1 MGQEID
7 SGSSFRKRD
16 FEAFGERLAE
26 ETALLGEWFAQQR
39 FSTEEHSAGFELE
52 AWLVGP
58 DGRPAPLNE
67 EFLARL
73 NSPLASPELARF
85 NVEVNST
92 PRALRGDAL
101 SLMQAELEQTWA
113 HCRETAAALGV
124 SMAMIG
130 ILPTVRD
137 EDLTLANMSGMERY
151 RVLNQQVLRLRRGR
165 PLNLDIHGQEHLQ
178 VQHKDVM
185 LESAATSF
193 QIHLQLSQ
201 ASAVRAFNAAVI
213 LSGPMVA
220 LTANSPYLFGRDL
233 WDESRIPLFEQAV
246 AVGGF
251 EGAAFG
257 PIRRVTFGA
266 GYVRESLFECFQEN
280 LEHYPALLP
289 VHLPEPA
296 AELPHLRL
304 HNGTVW
310 RWNRPLVGFDADGRP
325 HLRIEH
331 RVVPAGPTVVDT
343 LANAACFFGMLKALC
358 VEAEPPE
365 TRLQFG
371 DARDNFYAAA
381 RNGLQANLLWLD
393 GERRPAQRLLADTLL
408 PAAERGLRALQV
420 ADRDI
425 ARYLDIVAARVDSGQ
440 NGAAWQR
447 AYVRAHGADPL
458 QLTQAYL
465 ERQDSGLPVHRWST

>member
-7 SGSSFRKRD
+7 SSSFRKRD
-16 FEAFGERLAE
+16 FEAFRERMEA
-26 ETALLGEWFAQQR
+26 ETALLRECFEQRR
-39 FSTEEHSAGFELE
+39 FSTEENCVGFELE
-52 AWLVGP
+52 AWLVGQ
-58 DGRPAPLNE
+58 DGHPAPLNA

-73 NSPLASPELARF
+73 DSPLASPELARF

-92 PRALRGDAL
+92 PRMLSGEAL
-101 SLMQAELEQTWA
+101 SLMQTELEQTWS
-113 HCRETAAALGV
+113 HCRATAAALGV

-151 RVLNQQVLRLRRGR
+151 RALNQQILRLRRGR
-165 PLNLDIHGQEHLQ
+165 PLTLDIRGQEHLQ
-178 VQHKDVM
+178 VEHKDVM

-193 QIHLQLSQ
+193 QIHIQVAQ
-201 ASAVRAFNAAVI
+201 TSAARTYNAAAI
-213 LSGPMVA
+213 LAAPMVA
-220 LTANSPYLFGRDL
+220 LSANSPYLFGRDL

-257 PIRRVTFGA
+257 PIRRVTFGSD
-266 GYVRESLFECFQEN
+266 YVRDSLFECFQEN
-280 LEHYPALLP
+280 LDHYPVLLP
-289 VHLPEPA
+289 VNLREPA

-310 RWNRPLVGFDADGRP
+310 RWNRPLVGFDAAGTP

-331 RVVPAGPTVVDT
+331 RVVPAGPSVVDT
-343 LANAACFFGMLKALC
+343 IANAACYFGMLETLRA
-358 VEAEPPE
+358 EPEPPE
-365 TRLQFG
+365 ARLPFG

-381 RNGLQANLLWLD
+381 RNGLQATLVWTD
-393 GERRPAQRLLADTLL
+393 GERIPARTLLREVLL

-420 ADRDI
+420 VEGDV

-440 NGAAWQR
+440 NGAGWQR
-447 AYVRAHGADPL
+447 AYVAAQRAGTL
-458 QLTQAYL
+458 ELTRAYL
-465 ERQDSGLPVHRWST
+465 ERQDSGRPVHEWSL